1 MRARLGAPQAGVR
14 LAGGARPT
22 LGLRGAV
29 ARAASTVSLLAL
41 CGCGGV
47 ASEPTQPP
55 VTRPGSGTPATS
67 VLACGGEGGTVRTSA
82 VTLPER
88 GSGRRLAA
96 QLWAPEASRQTAPC
110 PILSLLPG
118 GGAQIASVA
127 WAAERLAASGYVV
140 VVTLPASGGSTDA
153 YHAAAV
159 SGIDFL
165 QSAANPYR
173 ASSDTGR
180 VGVAGWSLGA
190 RALTRTQADDPRVD
204 ALVAW
209 DNLAVSETGDAGSA
223 ACQNVPGPVR
233 APRVPALGQASE
245 SCPEQPVGAKLT
257 AFERW
262 RQAGVPAMQVVFAG
276 ATHFWWSAQA
286 SAAQHEIAHAY
297 TRAWFD
303 RWLKA
308 DSSATARLLARTAA
322 GLPGRPTADV
332 LSVRFRSAAALDGRV
347 CADLRAGC

>member
-1 MRARLGAPQAGVR
+1 MITPAGQGAWCAAARARVAVLAMAAG
-14 LAGGARPT
+14 
-22 LGLRGAV
+22 
-29 ARAASTVSLLAL
+29 
-41 CGCGGV
+41 GCGGAV
-47 ASEPTQPP
+47 GGPTQPP
-55 VTRPGSGTPATS
+55 GPAPSPGPAPVSG
-67 VLACGGEGGTVRTSA
+67 LACGGEGGTVRTAA

-88 GSGRRLAA
+88 GTGRPLAA
-96 QLWAPEASRQTAPC
+96 QAWAPDAGRQTAPC
-110 PILSLLPG
+110 PVLSLLPG

-140 VVTLPASGGSTDA
+140 VVTLPANGVSTEA
-153 YHAAAV
+153 YHLAAV

-165 QSAANPYR
+165 QSAASPYR
-173 ASSDTGR
+173 ASADTGR

-190 RALTRTQADDPRVD
+190 RSLTRTQAEDVRVD

-209 DNLAVSETGDAGSA
+209 DNLAVSETGDAGSP

-245 SCPEQPVGAKLT
+245 TCAGLPADAKLT

-286 SAAQHEIAHAY
+286 GGAQHDLAHAY

-308 DSSATARLLARTAA
+308 DTTATARLLGSVAP
-322 GLPGRPTADV
+322 GLPSRATADV
-332 LSVRFRSAAALDGRV
+332 VSARFRSAAAFDGRA
-347 CADLRAGC
+347 CPDLRAGC